1 LCYALK
7 YCLDNDLYPVL
18 QDDPGNAYGRWTDY
32 FEPFWDEAQER
43 SIMARSGA
51 LEVVENDLEWAANR
65 AGLFGDDWTS
75 LAGEIKAI
83 FLRIFVLRESVSTDI
98 QRKIDRLRLPPG
110 YSSLHVRRG
119 AKNRQFKD
127 YGALSDKEIVRRAE
141 EMLRRQG
148 VKDVFV
154 MTDDYRVIE
163 EIRAS
168 TSLNIFTLCR
178 ESYLGSDTE
187 VRNAPGHT
195 LDLLTEIVG
204 ALNAEAH
211 FQTVRS
217 RVSKVV
223 RLLRDDRNCHHVF
236 EEGYTQY
243 TAL

>member
-1 LCYALK
+1 
-7 YCLDNDLYPVL
+7 
-18 QDDPGNAYGRWTDY
+18 
-32 FEPFWDEAQER
+32 
-43 SIMARSGA
+43 
-51 LEVVENDLEWAANR
+51 VENDLEWAANR

-83 FLRIFVLRESVSTDI
+83 FLSIFVLREWVRADI
-98 QRKIDRLRLPPG
+98 HRKIDQLRLPPG

-119 AKNRQFKD
+119 AKNRRFKD

-141 EMLRRQG
+141 EEMLRRQG
-148 VKDVFV
+148 VEDVFV
-154 MTDDYRVIE
+154 MTDDYRVIK

-178 ESYLGSDTE
+178 ESYVGRDAE

-195 LDLLTEIVG
+195 LDLLTEIVA